1 MHAFLVTF
9 VLFTFFSSIMKMST
23 FEIPIL
29 IIIFLN
35 IRATMTLQPDSF
47 VKATRVSSQ
56 LVQVTEI
63 AVIPCNSLIQ
73 CAFLCM
79 NKLNCCYLSFS
90 KSNSSCTLF
99 TTGSTS
105 LVMSDLYT
113 ILVKTSVRHTCHK
126 KFLHPSYLIQ

>member
-1 MHAFLVTF
+1 
-9 VLFTFFSSIMKMST
+9 MKMT
-23 FEIPIL
+23 IFEIPIVL
-29 IIIFLN
+29 IIIYLN
-35 IRATMTLQPDSF
+35 VKATMTLQSDSL

-63 AVIPCNSLIQ
+63 AVMPCNSLIQ

-113 ILVKTSVRHTCHK
+113 VLVRISVSKTLVRYSCYTNL
-126 KFLHPSYLIQ
+126 LHPSYLIQKF